1 MGYNYNIR
9 ETTQGDKMIN
19 DLYTDADLLLTDEK
33 LRDMMIELQYQIDH
47 LEGCLHL
54 NSFQFARTGRDTFKT
69 RLGWMNRIEAEARI
83 AKIKKSIN
91 NLNAQYRNYI
101 PRKIDQ
107 SLRREKILAGLY
119 VSPEREIIASVRN
132 LSSANKVIRFTNQ
145 EYSSYCSPELED
157 AIEQAEANER

>member
-33 LRDMMIELQYQIDH
+33 LYDAMYDMQEEISS
-47 LEGCLHL
+47 LEMPLLYAKEGQA
-54 NSFQFARTGRDTFKT
+54 FRTK
-69 RLGWMNRIEAEARI
+69 LGWFLPCEARVLI
-83 AKIKKSIN
+83 AKKKKQLE
-91 NLNAQYRNYI
+91 NLNAQYRNWI
-101 PRKIDQ
+101 PRNIDQ

-132 LSSANKVIRFTNQ
+132 LSSANKVIRFTVQ
-145 EYSSYCSPELED
+145 SHSPFCSPELED